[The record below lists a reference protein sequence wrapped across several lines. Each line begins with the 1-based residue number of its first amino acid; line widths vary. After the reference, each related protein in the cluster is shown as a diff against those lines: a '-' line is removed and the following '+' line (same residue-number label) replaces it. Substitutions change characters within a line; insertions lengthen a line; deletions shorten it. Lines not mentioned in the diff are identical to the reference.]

1 MKLQIPEGWYKLAPN
16 DLVYE
21 GDKFHRNYGD
31 WELTLNYQVD
41 GGPQSIPYTYIR
53 EIGSKHSIYNK
64 QTMKNIDI
72 TLTADEAVVI
82 WRIFNEF
89 GASNQR
95 KEFERSQAYREGIDG
110 GSSGYSNLVK
120 EWNNIV
126 NQNTMWNKI
135 NNALHK
141 ADIIAPTYKAEP
153 TIKIG
158 NDEVKFENG
167 QIKVGCTVIS
177 NELVKQIAAK
187 LK

>member
-31 WELTLNYQVD
+31 WELTCNYD
-41 GGPQSIPYTYIR
+41 IGLQSTPYTYIR
-53 EIGSKHSIYNK
+53 EINSKHSKYNK
-64 QTMKNIDI
+64 ETMKNIDI

-82 WRIFNEF
+82 WRLLNEL
-89 GASNQR
+89 GASYKR
-95 KEFERSQAYREGIDG
+95 EEFERSGAYRSGFAG
-110 GSSGYSNLVK
+110 GDGYSNLEK
-120 EWNNIV
+120 EWKTIH
-126 NQNTMWNKI
+126 NQPILWGKI
-135 NNALHK
+135 NTALHK
-141 ADIIAPTYKAEP
+141 ADIIASTYKAEP

-158 NDEVKFENG
+158 NDEVKFEKG
-167 QIKVGCTVIS
+167 QIKVGCTVVS